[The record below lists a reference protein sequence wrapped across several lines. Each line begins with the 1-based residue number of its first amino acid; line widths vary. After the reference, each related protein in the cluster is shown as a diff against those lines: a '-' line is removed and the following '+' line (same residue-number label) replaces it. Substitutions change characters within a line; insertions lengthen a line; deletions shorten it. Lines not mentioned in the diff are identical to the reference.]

1 MNYKD
6 TLNLPSTDFPM
17 KANLPNR
24 EPEILRHWD
33 SIKLYEEIRKK
44 SKGSLLFN
52 LILLLLCIKVLLMF
66 FQEEFPKLDIPYLH
80 FRELR
85 VFDLLQDNLCIH

>member
-24 EPEILRHWD
+24 EPEIIGHWNN
-33 SIKLYEEIRKK
+33 IKLYEEIRKK
-44 SKGSLLFN
+44 SEDSR
-52 LILLLLCIKVLLMF
+52 IK
-66 FQEEFPKLDIPYLH
+66 
-80 FRELR
+80 
-85 VFDLLQDNLCIH
+85 